1 MNLETDNKIQ
11 KKGITLVIPNP
22 CGNIKETKM
31 KNSGIEWIGEIP
43 EDWEVKKVKHSF
55 VRKNEKAMQENP
67 IVLSLARSGV
77 RERDISN
84 NEGQL
89 AESYYNY
96 NPVDV
101 DDLLINPMDLYSG
114 ANCSIS
120 KVKGVISPAYINLRA
135 KKNVS
140 PVFYDYY
147 FKVQYWMMAF
157 FAHGNGVS
165 FENRW
170 TLNNETLQNY
180 PIVAPSFDTQ
190 QRIASY
196 LDKKCSKIEETIQNQ
211 QQVIEKLKA
220 YKQSLITEAVT
231 GKKYH
236 ENCHTD
242 SILLTQNP
250 NEDMKTEI
258 PLGISNPCGNIEF
271 KYCNLGFIADF
282 KNGLNYNASD
292 FGTEVKF
299 LGVGD
304 FQNYLV
310 LNDESMFSNII
321 TDTEIEDDYYL
332 KNGDII
338 FVRSNGSKE
347 LVGRAI
353 MVDNIDFKVTYSGFC
368 IRLRNKEPKK
378 FNSKF
383 LLYFFRSDYFRNEL
397 QRLSQGSNISNI
409 NQDLLSHIK
418 IPLVDIRFQES
429 VVDFLNKKCT
439 AIDTAIEQKQNLI
452 EKLTEYKK
460 SLIYECVTGKKEI

>member
-1 MNLETDNKIQ
+1 
-11 KKGITLVIPNP
+11 
-22 CGNIKETKM
+22 M
-31 KNSGIEWIGEIP
+31 KNSGVEWIGEIP
-43 EDWEVKKVKHSF
+43 DDWEISKTKYLTKLYTGNSIKDEEKNLYEDKADAVPYISSKDINATFSTTNYENGMYVKHSDNSF
-55 VRKNEKAMQENP
+55 VRAPAGSTLMCIEGGSAGKKKTFLNQEVCFVNKLCCFSP
-67 IVLSLARSGV
+67 IKIDSKFLFYCLNSPNYEEEFRFNISGM
-77 RERDISN
+77 I
-84 NEGQL
+84 G
-89 AESYYNY
+89 
-96 NPVDV
+96 
-101 DDLLINPMDLYSG
+101 
-114 ANCSIS
+114 
-120 KVKGVISPAYINLRA
+120 
-135 KKNVS
+135 
-140 PVFYDYY
+140 
-147 FKVQYWMMAF
+147 
-157 FAHGNGVS
+157 GVS
-165 FENRW
+165 VGK
-170 TLNNETLQNY
+170 LNQFILPKPPKE
-180 PIVAPSFDTQ
+180 TQ

-211 QQVIEKLKA
+211 QQVIEKLKV

-242 SILLTQNP
+242 SILLTQNS

-258 PLGISNPCGNIEF
+258 PLGISNPCGSIEF
-271 KYCNLGFIADF
+271 KYCNLSFIADF

-368 IRLRNKEPKK
+368 IRLRNKEPQKI
-378 FNSKF
+378 NSKF
-383 LLYFFRSDYFRNEL
+383 LLYFFRSDYFRSEL

-418 IPLVDIRFQES
+418 IPLVDIRFQEN
-429 VVDFLNKKCT
+429 VVDFLDKKCT
-439 AIDTAIEQKQNLI
+439 AIDTVIEQKQELI

>member
-1 MNLETDNKIQ
+1 M
-11 KKGITLVIPNP
+11 LVIPNP
-22 CGNIKETKM
+22 CDIIKETKM
-31 KNSGIEWIGEIP
+31 KNSGVEWIGEIP
-43 EDWEVKKVKHSF
+43 DDWEVSRVKNFLSERTGGAWGDEKKNNANDIICLRIADFDYSRFKFNNSTELTIRNYNTDIIEKLLLKKDDILVEKSGGGDKTPVGRAVIFEKTYKALFANFMDRLRFRNNIFALFFLYVWTTYYDNKYMLPYVKQTTGIQNLDITS
-55 VRKNEKAMQENP
+55 
-67 IVLSLARSGV
+67 ILSGV
-77 RERDISN
+77 
-84 NEGQL
+84 
-89 AESYYNY
+89 
-96 NPVDV
+96 
-101 DDLLINPMDLYSG
+101 
-114 ANCSIS
+114 
-120 KVKGVISPAYINLRA
+120 
-135 KKNVS
+135 
-140 PVFYDYY
+140 
-147 FKVQYWMMAF
+147 F
-157 FAHGNGVS
+157 F
-165 FENRW
+165 
-170 TLNNETLQNY
+170 
-180 PIVAPSFDTQ
+180 PIPPKETQ

-196 LDKKCSKIEETIQNQ
+196 LDKKCSKIEETIQKQ

-231 GKKYH
+231 GKVK
-236 ENCHTD
+236 
-242 SILLTQNP
+242 IQN
-250 NEDMKTEI
+250 EI
-258 PLGISNPCGNIEF
+258 PDF
-271 KYCNLGFIADF
+271 KYCNLGFIAEF

-310 LNDESMFSNII
+310 LKHESMFSNII

-368 IRLRNKEPKK
+368 IRLRNKEPQKI
-378 FNSKF
+378 NSKF
-383 LLYFFRSDYFRNEL
+383 LLYFFRSDHFRNEL

>member
-1 MNLETDNKIQ
+1 
-11 KKGITLVIPNP
+11 
-22 CGNIKETKM
+22 M
-31 KNSGIEWIGEIP
+31 KNSGVEWIGEIP
-43 EDWEVKKVKHSF
+43 EEWEVSKIGQLYEERRTKVSDTVYPPLSVTMQGILPQLETAAKSDAHDDRKLVLKGDFAINSRSDRRGSCGISEHDGSVSLINTVIHPKTEMNPIYYNWLFHSF
-55 VRKNEKAMQENP
+55 RFSDEYYKNGHG
-67 IVLSLARSGV
+67 I
-77 RERDISN
+77 
-84 NEGQL
+84 
-89 AESYYNY
+89 
-96 NPVDV
+96 V
-101 DDLLINPMDLYSG
+101 DDLWTTSWSEMKRIFIPLPPK
-114 ANCSIS
+114 SI
-120 KVKGVISPAYINLRA
+120 
-135 KKNVS
+135 
-140 PVFYDYY
+140 
-147 FKVQYWMMAF
+147 
-157 FAHGNGVS
+157 
-165 FENRW
+165 
-170 TLNNETLQNY
+170 
-180 PIVAPSFDTQ
+180 Q

-231 GKKYH
+231 GKIK
-236 ENCHTD
+236 
-242 SILLTQNP
+242 IQN
-250 NEDMKTEI
+250 EI
-258 PLGISNPCGNIEF
+258 PDF
-271 KYCNLGFIADF
+271 KYCNLGFIAEF

-353 MVDNIDFKVTYSGFC
+353 MVDNIDFKLTYSGFC
-368 IRLRNKEPKK
+368 IRLRNKEPQKI
-378 FNSKF
+378 NSKF
-383 LLYFFRSDYFRNEL
+383 LLYFFRSDHFRNEL

-418 IPLVDIRFQES
+418 IPLVEMRFQES
-429 VVDFLNKKCT
+429 VIDFLNKKCT